1 MVEADRSVAVN
12 LPAHVEATLP
22 DSWRQNGWL
31 LVPGFLDSSE
41 LEALRSEA
49 DRLWSDQS
57 LFKSRGAV
65 PNSAHRNDRLD
76 PVIDLSDQFF
86 DLAHDP
92 RLMAAVE
99 SALGG
104 EARLMKDKF
113 IAKPPGAGGYAAHQD
128 GAYWPGMGL
137 DVDRF
142 LTAILFLDDSGV
154 EKGTIECAPGLHDR
168 LLTGADEV
176 ADPDEAELGEFSAIE
191 AQAGD
196 LLLLHSLT
204 PHRSGPN
211 HSAEMRRALLF
222 TYGVD
227 PRPDLYDIYQRGRRT
242 LY

>member
-1 MVEADRSVAVN
+1 MVKADRSGAVN
-12 LPAHVEATLP
+12 LQARADTTLP
-22 DSWRQNGWL
+22 ESWDVNGWL
-31 LVPGFLDSSE
+31 LIPGFLDSTE
-41 LEALRSEA
+41 LEPLRNEA
-49 DRLWSDQS
+49 ERLWSDQS
-57 LFKSRGAV
+57 LFRSRGAV
-65 PNSAHRNDRLD
+65 PNSARRGDRLD
-76 PVIDLSDQFF
+76 PVIDLSRHFF

-137 DVDRF
+137 DVGRF
-142 LTAILFLDDSGV
+142 LTAILFLDDSRV
-154 EKGTIECAPGLHDR
+154 EKGTIECAPGLHGQ
-168 LLTGADEV
+168 LLTGSDEV
-176 ADPDEAELGEFSAIE
+176 ADPDEAGLGEFTAIE
-191 AQAGD
+191 ASAGD

-211 HSAEMRRALLF
+211 QSSEMRRALLF

-227 PRPDLYDIYQRGRRT
+227 PRPDLYDIYQRARRK